1 MPIKECMQTVS
12 PVISPFRLLIGTL
25 WSHRWFALAVLV
37 IMFAAGIT
45 GLRLLLGP
53 EIVVE
58 QVKRANLVKTVVA
71 SGHFETPFR
80 VEIGSQMTGVVTEV
94 LVDEG
99 EHVLSGQ
106 ELIHLDA
113 REIKAAVVQS
123 QGALAQ
129 AEARLKQLNEL
140 TLPAA
145 REALAQAKA
154 SLLDSQ
160 NTFDRTSS
168 LFKSGFSPN
177 SALDEAQKNL
187 DVAKAQVRSAE
198 LQVFTA
204 SPGGSDYVVAETQV
218 NQARANLEASQSRLA
233 YTTITAPRDGVLISR
248 NVEKGSV
255 VQAGKALLVLA
266 PNGISQLVIGIDER
280 NLGLIELGEP
290 ALASADA
297 FPEQKFEGKVS
308 YINPSV
314 DITRASVEVK
324 LNVEQPPT
332 FLRQD
337 MTVSVDIEVGRRDN
351 VTVLG
356 TRFVHDLQTETP
368 WVLAAVNGRAVKR
381 DVKVGLRG
389 LNDVEITDG
398 ITLGDKI
405 IPSLSGVISGQRIRA
420 ILP

>member
-1 MPIKECMQTVS
+1 MQKVAS
-12 PVISPFRLLIGTL
+12 PSSPLRSLINGVWL
-25 WSHRWFALAVLV
+25 HRWFVLTVLV
-37 IMFAAGIT
+37 IAVSGAIAL
-45 GLRLLLGP
+45 LRLFLGP
-53 EIVVE
+53 EVIVD
-58 QVKRANLVKTVVA
+58 QVKRGNLVKTVVA

-80 VEIGSQMTGVVTEV
+80 VEIGSQMTGVVTDV

-99 EHVLSGQ
+99 EAVKAGQ

-129 AEARLKQLNEL
+129 AEARLRQLNEL

-145 REALAQAKA
+145 RETLAQAKA
-154 SLLDSQ
+154 SLVDAQS
-160 NTFDRTSS
+160 TYDRTSS
-168 LFKSGFSPN
+168 LFKNGFSPN

-218 NQARANLEASQSRLA
+218 NQALANLEAAQSRLA
-233 YTTITAPRDGVLISR
+233 YTVITAPRDGVLINRS
-248 NVEKGSV
+248 VEKGSV
-255 VQAGKALLVLA
+255 VQAGKPLLVLA
-266 PNGISQLVIGIDER
+266 PNGISQLVIGVDER
-280 NLGLIELGEP
+280 NLGLIALDQP

-297 FPEQKFEGKVS
+297 FPDQKFEGKVS

-324 LNVEQPPT
+324 LDVTEPPS

-337 MTVSVDIEVGRRDN
+337 MTVSVDIEVGRRND
-351 VTVLG
+351 VTVIG
-356 TRFVHDLQTETP
+356 TRYLHDLQTDTP
-368 WVLAAVNGRAVKR
+368 WVLIVSNGRAVKR
-381 DVKVGLRG
+381 NVKLGLRG
-389 LNDVEITDG
+389 LNDAEIIDG
-398 ITLGDKI
+398 LTMGDKI
-405 IPSLSGVISGQRIRA
+405 IPSLSGVVSGQRIRA
-420 ILP
+420 IMP

>member
-1 MPIKECMQTVS
+1 METVTRPSS
-12 PVISPFRLLIGTL
+12 PLFGLLNGV
-25 WSHRWFALAVLV
+25 WRHRWFALAL
-37 IMFAAGIT
+37 IAILIAAGFA
-45 GLRLLLGP
+45 GPRLVLGP
-53 EIVVE
+53 EVIVE
-58 QVKRANLVKTVVA
+58 QAKRGNLVKTVVA

-80 VEIGSQMTGVVTEV
+80 VEIGSQMTGIVTEV
-94 LVDEG
+94 LVEEG
-99 EHVLSGQ
+99 QTVKAGQ

-113 REIKAAVVQS
+113 REIKAAMIQS
-123 QGALAQ
+123 QGVLAQ
-129 AEARLKQLNEL
+129 AEARLRQLNEL

-145 REALAQAKA
+145 RETLAQAKA
-154 SLLDSQ
+154 SLTDAQ

-218 NQARANLEASQSRLA
+218 NQALANVEAAQSRLA
-233 YTTITAPRDGVLISR
+233 YTTISAPRDGILINRS
-248 NVEKGSV
+248 VEKGSV
-255 VQAGKALLVLA
+255 VQPGKTLLVLA
-266 PNGISQLVIGIDER
+266 PNGISQLVVGVDER

-297 FPEQKFEGKVS
+297 FPDQKFESKVS

-324 LNVEQPPT
+324 LDVAQPPS

-351 VTVLG
+351 VIVVG

-368 WVLAAVNGRAVKR
+368 WVLAVVNGRAVKR
-381 DVKVGLRG
+381 NVKTGLRG
-389 LNDVEITDG
+389 LNDVEIIDG
-398 ITLGDKI
+398 LTVEDKI
-405 IPSLSGVISGQRIRA
+405 IPSLSGVVSGQRIRA
-420 ILP
+420 VVL